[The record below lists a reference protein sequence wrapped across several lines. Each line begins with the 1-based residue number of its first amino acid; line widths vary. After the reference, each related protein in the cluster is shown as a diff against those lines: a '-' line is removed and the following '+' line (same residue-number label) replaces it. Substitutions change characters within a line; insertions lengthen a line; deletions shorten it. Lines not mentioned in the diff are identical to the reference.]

1 MIVLPRPRWLRHGLS
16 RRGFLRG
23 GMQGAA
29 YLALAKTL
37 SACGGGSDGAGGGD
51 NLAKVG
57 TLSEPLDIGIRVP
70 AGFTAR
76 VIARAGEL
84 VEGTTLRWHS
94 DPDGGATFATDDGGW
109 IYVSNREFL
118 PGGVD
123 AIRFDKA
130 GAIVDAYNVLP
141 GLLTRINCGGGVTP
155 WKTWMSGEEYDL
167 GIVWECD
174 PWGVASA
181 TPLRALGTFA
191 HEAVAVDPRTNILYE
206 TEDKGNGR
214 FYRFVPD
221 TPNVGGRPD
230 LGSGKLQVMRV
241 LAEQAVVDAD
251 GLLPAT
257 PVEWL
262 DVPRPNPV
270 LGGVLLGQPTRE
282 QVPESTAF
290 KGGEGIWHHDGLI
303 YFTTKGDRKIWVHD
317 TAAGTLAG
325 VYDDSLHAQPV
336 LDSVDNILVTP
347 GGDLV
352 IVEDKGE
359 ANQQAVAI
367 TPDGDIF
374 PLVELSGQQGSEVT
388 GPAFSPD
395 GRHFFFSSQRG
406 PGAEAGAG
414 SAGITYCVTGPWFG
428 R

>member
-1 MIVLPRPRWLRHGLS
+1 MIVLPRSRSLHALS

-23 GMQGAA
+23 SAQLTA
-29 YLALAKTL
+29 YVALARVL
-37 SACGGGSDGAGGGD
+37 SACGGSDGGD
-51 NLAKVG
+51 GAQRLAKVG
-57 TLSEPLDIGIRVP
+57 ALSAPLDIGIRIP
-70 AGFTAR
+70 QGFTAR
-76 VIARAGEL
+76 VIGRAGER
-84 VEGTTLRWHS
+84 VEGTSLRWHS

-118 PGGVD
+118 PGGVN
-123 AIRFDKA
+123 AIRFDGS

-141 GLLTRINCGGGVTP
+141 GLLTRINCSGGATP
-155 WKTWMSGEEYDL
+155 WKTWLSGEEYEL
-167 GIVWECD
+167 GIIWECD
-174 PWGVASA
+174 PWGVASP

-191 HEAVAVDPRTNILYE
+191 HEALAVDPRTNIVYE
-206 TEDKGNGR
+206 TEDESDGR

-221 TPNVGGRPD
+221 APNVGGRPD
-230 LGSGKLQVMRV
+230 LTSGRLQVMRV
-241 LAEQAVVDAD
+241 LAGQDVVSAD

-257 PVEWL
+257 KVEWL

-270 LGGVLLGQPTRE
+270 LGGVLTGTTTRA

-290 KGGEGIWHHDGLI
+290 NGGEGIWHHDGLI
-303 YFTTKGDRKIWVHD
+303 YFTTKGDRKVWVHD
-317 TAAGTLAG
+317 VAAGTLAG
-325 VYDDSLHAQPV
+325 VYDDSLHAEPI

-352 IVEDKGE
+352 IVEDKSE

-367 TPDGDIF
+367 SADGEIF

-395 GRHFFFSSQRG
+395 GRHFYFSSQRG
-406 PGAEAGAG
+406 PGAGGATG
-414 SAGITYCVTGPWFG
+414 SAGITYCVSGPWFG